1 MKIEHKIETIILFND
16 LNEEIGELK
25 YKVIDNEIVLMG
37 THINERFRG
46 NGYFNI
52 LLSELVKNY
61 SDKIIYICCIQPFI
75 FQSIERFGFKKI
87 DDTIPFWNVVS
98 NGTNF
103 KLTTSSGFKNT
114 NVLSL

>member
-1 MKIEHKIETIILFND
+1 MKIEHKFETIILFDDENK
-16 LNEEIGELK
+16 EIGELK

-37 THINERFRG
+37 TFINKIFRG
-46 NGYFNI
+46 CGYFNI
-52 LLSELVKNY
+52 LLGELVKNN

-87 DDTIPFWNVVS
+87 EDSIPFWNIVS

-103 KLTTSSGFKNT
+103 KYIP
-114 NVLSL
+114 